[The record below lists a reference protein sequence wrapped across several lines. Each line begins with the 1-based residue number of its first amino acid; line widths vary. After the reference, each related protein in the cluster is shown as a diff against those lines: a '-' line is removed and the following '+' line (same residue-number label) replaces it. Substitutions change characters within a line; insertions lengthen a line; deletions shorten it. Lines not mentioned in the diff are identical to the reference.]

1 MFPRQADDGVRVVQ
15 VVRERFVDKG
25 RHSFFQSG
33 PGQFQVV
40 GAVVIAV
47 GHQNEVYVVR
57 DFVNMFANLRSGG
70 EDPRKDIGDTGM
82 FVPYAS
88 DFEFVQARNRH
99 AGGVAVE
106 CIKIEVRPAA
116 HPGVWRAG
124 AVIHGF
130 LKSQGR
136 MVGHQRAIIHTVHIA
151 ADQSDTYFF
160 HRNSPGRHHH
170 ENTRRRIQE
179 PPCGTEGEKYE
190 KKLTGTRSFCLNT
203 EHMFSIFWCTG
214 EQHIPAGRV
223 INSQSVGLLQFSE
236 GHRCLPERTKVVLRV
251 KTDRL
256 NTTSERSIDIRGSI
270 RTKSGPSLPGS
281 RQGDEAAIAAL
292 VNANLRFVI
301 HIARGYQNQGL
312 PLGDLINEGNC
323 GLFTAARKFDRSKG
337 CRFIT
342 YAVWWIRQHILKAL
356 DVQTRTVRVPA
367 SVLNDIGR
375 LRKTEDR
382 LMQRLER
389 SPALEEVAAQS
400 GLPLKRLNRCLDGGA
415 SAVSLDSDGAEG
427 RLSLRETL
435 SDRRLA
441 SAEETLVEA
450 CRTRAVEETLDLL
463 SERHRKILSLYF
475 GMHGEEPTTYQ
486 EIGRRL
492 GSAGNG

>member
-1 MFPRQADDGVRVVQ
+1 
-15 VVRERFVDKG
+15 
-25 RHSFFQSG
+25 
-33 PGQFQVV
+33 
-40 GAVVIAV
+40 
-47 GHQNEVYVVR
+47 
-57 DFVNMFANLRSGG
+57 MFAG
-70 EDPRKDIGDTGM
+70 
-82 FVPYAS
+82 
-88 DFEFVQARNRH
+88 
-99 AGGVAVE
+99 
-106 CIKIEVRPAA
+106 
-116 HPGVWRAG
+116 
-124 AVIHGF
+124 
-130 LKSQGR
+130 
-136 MVGHQRAIIHTVHIA
+136 
-151 ADQSDTYFF
+151 TY
-160 HRNSPGRHHH
+160 
-170 ENTRRRIQE
+170 E
-179 PPCGTEGEKYE
+179 
-190 KKLTGTRSFCLNT
+190 
-203 EHMFSIFWCTG
+203 
-214 EQHIPAGRV
+214 GRV
-223 INSQSVGLLQFSE
+223 TCEDRSLKHYFREVDRHPRIDSDE
-236 GHRCLPERTKVVLRV
+236 ERALAARV
-251 KTDRL
+251 
-256 NTTSERSIDIRGSI
+256 EA
-270 RTKSGPSLPGS
+270 
-281 RQGDEAAIAAL
+281 GDEAAIAAL

-427 RLSLRETL
+427 RLSLWETL

-492 GSAGNG
+492 GISRERVRQLKEDAFVKLRQPSVRKRLEAFL